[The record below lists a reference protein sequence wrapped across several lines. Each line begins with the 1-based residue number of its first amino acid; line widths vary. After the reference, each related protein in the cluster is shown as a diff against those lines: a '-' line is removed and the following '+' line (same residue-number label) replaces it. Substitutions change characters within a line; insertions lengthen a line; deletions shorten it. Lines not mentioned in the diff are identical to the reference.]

1 MYNIN
6 DTYSA
11 VYEIQRYLSVVAR
24 ARGNIPCVVADGI
37 YEDKT
42 RECVRHFQAENH
54 LPETGMVDYDT
65 FRLLYDEY
73 LLALEIL
80 ASPACVDILPDKLKA
95 ESISKGEQSS
105 TVAVIQSLLK
115 TLEVIYD
122 DFEDITINGSFDD
135 STESAV
141 KRIQGLHGLEQNGII
156 DRATFD
162 AIVAEYEKFIN
173 KDT

>member
-11 VYEIQRYLSVVAR
+11 VYEIQRYLSVIDR
-24 ARGNIPCVVADGI
+24 ARGNPPCVVADGI
-37 YEDKT
+37 YEERT
-42 RECVRHFQAENH
+42 RECVRRFQADNK
-54 LPETGMVDYDT
+54 LPETGIVDYDT
-65 FRLLYDEY
+65 FRQVYDEY

-80 ASPACVDILPDKLKA
+80 ASPACVRLLPVKL
-95 ESISKGEQSS
+95 EGQSITRGDESS
-105 TVAVIQSLLK
+105 TVAIIQSLLK
-115 TLEVIYD
+115 TLEVVYD
-122 DFEDITINGSFDD
+122 DFEAININGSFDD

-141 KRIQGLHGLEQNGII
+141 KRIQYLHGLEQNGII

-162 AIVAEYEKFIN
+162 AIAAEYEKFIK